1 MAKYIG
7 ERILISIVTI
17 WVVVT
22 LTFFLIRLMPGGPFD
37 GEKVTAEMK
46 EILNE
51 KYGLDKPIGE
61 QYKIYMSNL
70 LKGDLGESMQFRGRQ
85 VSETIKYSFPK
96 SAKLGIVAVIV
107 SLITGVLLGIVSALK
122 SGKWPDRLCMFIATL
137 GITIPSF
144 VISSLLIYVLV
155 VKLKIIP
162 TAIGLDKPANYIM
175 PVIALAGSSMAFIT
189 RLTRSKLIDV
199 LKSDYIR
206 TAKAKGLS
214 GRVVIFK
221 HALRNSLIPIVTYM
235 GPLIAGILTGS
246 FVVEKIFGIPGLGNE
261 FVSTIT
267 SRDYTMLL
275 GVVVFFSTLIVVC
288 NLIVDIL
295 YVIIDPR
302 IKLSNLE
309 S

>member
-7 ERILISIVTI
+7 QRILISIVTI

-22 LTFFLIRLMPGGPFD
+22 ITFFLVRLMPGGPFD
-37 GEKVTAEMK
+37 GEKMTAEAK
-46 EILNE
+46 AILNE
-51 KYGLDKPIGE
+51 KYGLDKPLSE
-61 QYKIYMSNL
+61 QYKMYMGNL
-70 LKGDLGESMQFRGRQ
+70 LKGDLGESMVFRGRK
-85 VSETIKYSFPK
+85 VMDTIKYSFPN
-96 SAKLGIVAVIV
+96 SAKLGVVAVIFA
-107 SLITGVLLGIVSALK
+107 LTAGVLLGVLSALK
-122 SGKWPDRLCMFIATL
+122 AGKWPDRVCMFIATL

-144 VISSLLIYVLV
+144 VISSLLIYFLV

-162 TAIGLDKPANYIM
+162 TAIGLNKPINYIM
-175 PVIALAGSSMAFIT
+175 PVLALGVSSMAFIT

-214 GRVVIFK
+214 SRVVIFK

-235 GPLIAGILTGS
+235 GPLVAGVLTGS

-267 SRDYTMLL
+267 SRDYSMLL
-275 GVVVFFSTLIVVC
+275 GVVVFYSTLIIVC

-295 YVIIDPR
+295 YVVIDPR
-302 IKLSNLE
+302 IKLSDVE
-309 S
+309 C

>member
-61 QYKIYMSNL
+61 QYKMYMSNL

-85 VSETIKYSFPK
+85 VSDTIKYSFPK
-96 SAKLGIVAVIV
+96 SAKLGIVAVII

-162 TAIGLDKPANYIM
+162 TAIGLDKPVNYIM